1 MRISTS
7 QFFESTSATY
17 QNNFSSVIK
26 TQSQIDSGVRI
37 QTAADDPVGAA
48 RLLQLQQQK
57 DMLAQYS
64 TNMNS
69 IKSSLGAQEAVLDS
83 INNSLQKA
91 SELALQAGG
100 GGVSDADRA
109 TIANELGSIED
120 QVFSLLNSKDAS
132 GNYMFS
138 GSKSDTPP
146 YARNND
152 GTYSYQGDDTQLNL
166 KVSDT
171 LSLASSDTAKSFM
184 EGAINTGRTQTVF
197 TPVTAADG
205 TVSSNG
211 GKVSVSA
218 GLITSSPQFNK
229 SFAEGQPYTLT
240 FISRT
245 QFKLT
250 SSPDGADITSQV
262 SGNGAFDPTKEGGQ
276 SISLHGVSF
285 DLSMNLKDIPA
296 ADQDTEAAKYAFT
309 LEAKP
314 DSFNVSRT
322 PSNPSTALIT
332 DSTVDDTKA
341 YSDSFPSNGAVIKF
355 TSDSEYEIYAQPI
368 TASSK
373 LIASG
378 TMAGDSIKALGV
390 RFDFSG
396 ARAAGDQFVV
406 SGNNHQSQSA
416 LDTISQLRK
425 ALVIPTDKDPDAQKT
440 QRDVINSAIGNLKNA
455 SAGVDSARGS
465 IGARLKAVDI
475 QADENI
481 SLGLANDSTT
491 AAIGNTDMA
500 GASIELAFQK
510 AMLEASQLAFVKI
523 SQLSLFN
530 QL

>member
-26 TQSQIDSGVRI
+26 TQGQIDSGVRI

-57 DMLAQYS
+57 DMLAQYN

-91 SELALQAGG
+91 SELALGAGSG
-100 GGVSDADRA
+100 KSDADRLA
-109 TIANELGSIED
+109 IANELGSIEE
-120 QVFSLLNSKDAS
+120 QVFSLLNSKDAA

-138 GSKSDTPP
+138 GSKTDTPP
-146 YARNND
+146 YTRNND

-171 LSLASSDTAKSFM
+171 LTLASSDTARSIM
-184 EGAINTGRTQTVF
+184 EGATNTGRTQATFVPGVDANGEPTVN
-197 TPVTAADG
+197 DG
-205 TVSSNG
+205 
-211 GKVSVSA
+211 KLSVSA
-218 GLITSSPQFNK
+218 GLVTSSAVFNK
-229 SFAEGQPYTLT
+229 SFAEGQPYTLK
-240 FISRT
+240 FSSST
-245 QFKLT
+245 QYTLT
-250 SSPDGADITSQV
+250 DRDGNDLTSQV
-262 SGNGAFDPTKEGGQ
+262 AGNGVFDPTKDGSQ
-276 SISLHGVSF
+276 SISLRGVSF
-285 DLSMNLKDIPA
+285 DITPNLKDVPA
-296 ADQDTEAAKYAFT
+296 TERDALVAGRTFT
-309 LEAKP
+309 LEAKA
-314 DSFNVSRT
+314 DTINASRT
-322 PSNPSTALIT
+322 PSNTSTAQLT
-332 DSTVDDTKA
+332 ESTVTDTKV
-341 YSDSFPSNGAVIKF
+341 YGDSFPSNGAVIKF
-355 TSDSEYEIYAQPI
+355 TSATEYEVYAQPL
-368 TASSK
+368 TADSK
-373 LIASG
+373 SIAKGDVASG
-378 TMAGDSIKALGV
+378 ALGV
-390 RFDFSG
+390 DFKFSG
-396 ARAAGDQFVV
+396 TPEAGDQFVV
-406 SGNNHQSQSA
+406 NRNNHQSQNA

-425 ALVIPTDKDPDAQKT
+425 ALEIPSDKDPLVQQTQKDA
-440 QRDVINSAIGNLKNA
+440 INAAIGNLKNS

>member
-26 TQSQIDSGVRI
+26 TQGQIDSGVRI

-91 SELALQAGG
+91 SELALGAGSG
-100 GGVSDADRA
+100 KSDADRLA
-109 TIANELGSIED
+109 IANELGSIEE

-138 GSKSDTPP
+138 GSKTDTPP
-146 YARNND
+146 YTRNND

-171 LSLASSDTAKSFM
+171 LTLASSDTARSIM
-184 EGAINTGRTQTVF
+184 EGATNTGRTQATFV
-197 TPVTAADG
+197 PGVDADG
-205 TVSSNG
+205 KPTVND
-211 GKVSVSA
+211 GKLSVSA
-218 GLITSSPQFNK
+218 GLVTSSAVFNK
-229 SFAEGQPYTLT
+229 SFAEGQPYTLKFSSST
-240 FISRT
+240 EYT
-245 QFKLT
+245 LT
-250 SSPDGADITSQV
+250 DRDGNDLTSQV
-262 SGNGAFDPTKEGGQ
+262 AGNGVFDPTKDGSQ
-276 SISLHGVSF
+276 SISLRGVSF
-285 DLSMNLKDIPA
+285 DITPNLKDVPA
-296 ADQDTEAAKYAFT
+296 AERDALVAGRSFT
-309 LEAKP
+309 LEAKA
-314 DSFNVSRT
+314 DTINASRT
-322 PSNPSTALIT
+322 PGNSSTAQLT
-332 DSTVDDTKA
+332 ESTVTDA
-341 YSDSFPSNGAVIKF
+341 GVYGDSFPSNGAVIKF
-355 TSDSEYEIYAQPI
+355 TSATEYEVYAQPL
-368 TASSK
+368 TADSK
-373 LIASG
+373 SIAKGDVASG
-378 TMAGDSIKALGV
+378 ALGV
-390 RFDFSG
+390 DFKFSG
-396 ARAAGDQFVV
+396 TPEAGDQFVV
-406 SGNNHQSQSA
+406 NRNNHQSQNA

-425 ALVIPTDKDPDAQKT
+425 ALEIPSDKDPLAQQTQKDA
-440 QRDVINSAIGNLKNA
+440 INSAIGNLKNA

>member
-91 SELALQAGG
+91 SELALRAGG
-100 GGVSDADRA
+100 GISDADRGA
-109 TIANELGSIED
+109 IANELGSIEE

-138 GSKSDTPP
+138 GSKTDTPP
-146 YARNND
+146 YTRNND

-171 LSLASSDTAKSFM
+171 LTLASSDTARSIM
-184 EGAINTGRTQTVF
+184 EGATNTGRTQATFVPGVDANGEPTVN
-197 TPVTAADG
+197 DG
-205 TVSSNG
+205 
-211 GKVSVSA
+211 KLSVSA
-218 GLITSSPQFNK
+218 GLVTSSAVFNK
-229 SFAEGQPYTLT
+229 SFAEGQPYTLKFSSST
-240 FISRT
+240 EYT
-245 QFKLT
+245 LT
-250 SSPDGADITSQV
+250 DRDGNDLTSQV
-262 SGNGAFDPTKEGGQ
+262 AGNGVFDPTKDGSQ
-276 SISLHGVSF
+276 SISLRGVSF
-285 DLSMNLKDIPA
+285 DITPNLKDVPA
-296 ADQDTEAAKYAFT
+296 AERDALVAGRSFT
-309 LEAKP
+309 LEAKA
-314 DSFNVSRT
+314 DTINTSRT
-322 PSNPSTALIT
+322 PGNGSTAQIT
-332 DSTVDDTKA
+332 NSTVTDAQA
-341 YSDSFPSNGAVIKF
+341 YGDSFPSNGAVIKF
-355 TSDSEYEIYAQPI
+355 TSATEYEVYAQPLS
-368 TASSK
+368 ADSK
-373 LIASG
+373 SIAQG
-378 TMAGDSIKALGV
+378 TVDGGALGIK
-390 RFDFSG
+390 FDFAG
-396 ARAAGDQFVV
+396 APQAGDQFVV
-406 SGNNHQSQSA
+406 NRNNHQSQNA

-425 ALVIPTDKDPDAQKT
+425 ALEIPSDKDPLAQQTQKDA
-440 QRDVINSAIGNLKNA
+440 INSAIGNLKNA

>member
-26 TQSQIDSGVRI
+26 TQGQIDSGVRI

-57 DMLAQYS
+57 DMLGQYS

-91 SELALQAGG
+91 SELALGAGSG
-100 GGVSDADRA
+100 KSDADRLA
-109 TIANELGSIED
+109 IANELGSIEE
-120 QVFSLLNSKDAS
+120 QVFSLLNSKDAA

-138 GSKSDTPP
+138 GSKTDTPP
-146 YARNND
+146 YTRNND

-171 LSLASSDTAKSFM
+171 LTLASSDTARSIM
-184 EGAINTGRTQTVF
+184 EGATNTGRTQATFVPGVDANGEPTVN
-197 TPVTAADG
+197 DG
-205 TVSSNG
+205 
-211 GKVSVSA
+211 KLSVSA
-218 GLITSSPQFNK
+218 GLVTSSAVFNK
-229 SFAEGQPYTLT
+229 SFAEGQPYTLK
-240 FISRT
+240 FSSST
-245 QFKLT
+245 QYTLT
-250 SSPDGADITSQV
+250 DRDGNDLTSQV
-262 SGNGAFDPTKEGGQ
+262 AGNGVFDPAKDGSQ
-276 SISLHGVSF
+276 SISLRGVSF
-285 DLSMNLKDIPA
+285 DITPNLKDIPA
-296 ADQDTEAAKYAFT
+296 ADRDAAVAGRTFT
-309 LEAKP
+309 LEAKA
-314 DSFNVSRT
+314 DTINTSRT
-322 PSNPSTALIT
+322 PSNGSTAQIT
-332 DSTVDDTKA
+332 NSTVTDAQT
-341 YSDSFPSNGAVIKF
+341 YGDSFPSNGAVIKF
-355 TSDSEYEIYAQPI
+355 TSATEYEVYAQPLS
-368 TASSK
+368 ADSK
-373 LIASG
+373 SIAQG
-378 TMAGDSIKALGV
+378 TVDGGALGIK
-390 RFDFSG
+390 FDFAG
-396 ARAAGDQFVV
+396 APQAGDQFVV
-406 SGNNHQSQSA
+406 NRNNHQSQNA

-425 ALVIPTDKDPDAQKT
+425 ALEIPSDKDPLAQQTQKDA
-440 QRDVINSAIGNLKNA
+440 INAAIGNLKNA

>member
-91 SELALQAGG
+91 SELALRAGG
-100 GGVSDADRA
+100 GISDADRGA
-109 TIANELGSIED
+109 IANELGSIEE

-132 GNYMFS
+132 GSYMFS
-138 GSKSDTPP
+138 GSKTDTPP
-146 YARNND
+146 YTRNND

-171 LSLASSDTAKSFM
+171 LALASSDTARSIM
-184 EGAINTGRTQTVF
+184 EGATNTGRTQATFVPGVDANGEPTVN
-197 TPVTAADG
+197 DG
-205 TVSSNG
+205 
-211 GKVSVSA
+211 KLSVSA
-218 GLITSSPQFNK
+218 GLVTSSAVFNK
-229 SFAEGQPYTLT
+229 SFAEGQPYTLKFSSST
-240 FISRT
+240 EYT
-245 QFKLT
+245 LT
-250 SSPDGADITSQV
+250 DRDGNDLTSQV
-262 SGNGAFDPTKEGGQ
+262 AGNGVFDPTKDGSQ
-276 SISLHGVSF
+276 SISLRGVSF
-285 DLSMNLKDIPA
+285 DITPNLKDVPA
-296 ADQDTEAAKYAFT
+296 AERDALVAGRSFT
-309 LEAKP
+309 LEAKA
-314 DSFNVSRT
+314 DTINASRT
-322 PSNPSTALIT
+322 PGNSSTAQLT
-332 DSTVDDTKA
+332 ESTVTDA
-341 YSDSFPSNGAVIKF
+341 GVYGDSFPSNGAVIKF
-355 TSDSEYEIYAQPI
+355 TSATEYEVYAQPLS
-368 TASSK
+368 ADSK
-373 LIASG
+373 SIAQG
-378 TMAGDSIKALGV
+378 TVDGGALGIK
-390 RFDFSG
+390 FDFAG
-396 ARAAGDQFVV
+396 APQAGDQFVV
-406 SGNNHQSQSA
+406 NRNNHQSQNA

-425 ALVIPTDKDPDAQKT
+425 ALEIPSDKDPLAQQTQKDA
-440 QRDVINSAIGNLKNA
+440 INSAIGNLKNA

>member
-91 SELALQAGG
+91 SELALGAGSG
-100 GGVSDADRA
+100 KSDADRLA
-109 TIANELGSIED
+109 IANELGSIEE

-138 GSKSDTPP
+138 GSKTDTPP
-146 YARNND
+146 YTRNND

-171 LSLASSDTAKSFM
+171 LTLASSDTARSIM
-184 EGAINTGRTQTVF
+184 EGATNTGRTQATFVPGVDANGEPTVN
-197 TPVTAADG
+197 DG
-205 TVSSNG
+205 
-211 GKVSVSA
+211 KLSVSA
-218 GLITSSPQFNK
+218 GLVTSSAVFNK
-229 SFAEGQPYTLT
+229 SFAEGQPYTLKFSSST
-240 FISRT
+240 EYT
-245 QFKLT
+245 LT
-250 SSPDGADITSQV
+250 DRDGNDLTSQV
-262 SGNGAFDPTKEGGQ
+262 AGNGVFDPTKDGSQ
-276 SISLHGVSF
+276 SISLRGVSF
-285 DLSMNLKDIPA
+285 DITPNLKDVPA
-296 ADQDTEAAKYAFT
+296 AERDALVAGRSFT
-309 LEAKP
+309 LEAKA
-314 DSFNVSRT
+314 DTINTSRT
-322 PSNPSTALIT
+322 PGNGSTAQIT
-332 DSTVDDTKA
+332 NSTVTDAQA
-341 YSDSFPSNGAVIKF
+341 YGDSFPSNGAVIKF
-355 TSDSEYEIYAQPI
+355 TSATEYEVYAQPL
-368 TASSK
+368 SVDSK
-373 LIASG
+373 SIAQG
-378 TMAGDSIKALGV
+378 TVDGGALGIK
-390 RFDFSG
+390 FDFAG
-396 ARAAGDQFVV
+396 APQAGDQFVV
-406 SGNNHQSQSA
+406 NRNNHQSQNA

-425 ALVIPTDKDPDAQKT
+425 ALEIPSDKDPLAQQTQKDA
-440 QRDVINSAIGNLKNA
+440 INSAIGNLKNA

>member
-26 TQSQIDSGVRI
+26 TQGQIDSGVRI

-91 SELALQAGG
+91 SELALGAGSG
-100 GGVSDADRA
+100 KSDADRLA
-109 TIANELGSIED
+109 IANELGSIEE

-138 GSKSDTPP
+138 GSKTDTPP
-146 YARNND
+146 YTRNND

-171 LSLASSDTAKSFM
+171 LTLASSDTARSIM
-184 EGAINTGRTQTVF
+184 EGATNTGRTQATFVPGVDANGEPTVN
-197 TPVTAADG
+197 DG
-205 TVSSNG
+205 
-211 GKVSVSA
+211 KLSVSA
-218 GLITSSPQFNK
+218 GLVTSSAVFNK
-229 SFAEGQPYTLT
+229 SFAEGQPYTLKFSSST
-240 FISRT
+240 EYT
-245 QFKLT
+245 LT
-250 SSPDGADITSQV
+250 DRDGNDLTSQV
-262 SGNGAFDPTKEGGQ
+262 AGNGVFDPTKDGSQ
-276 SISLHGVSF
+276 SISLRGVSF
-285 DLSMNLKDIPA
+285 DITPNLKDVPA
-296 ADQDTEAAKYAFT
+296 AERDALVAGRSFT
-309 LEAKP
+309 LEAKA
-314 DSFNVSRT
+314 DTINTSRT
-322 PSNPSTALIT
+322 PGNGSTAQIT
-332 DSTVDDTKA
+332 NSTVTDAQA
-341 YSDSFPSNGAVIKF
+341 YGDSFPSNGAVIKF
-355 TSDSEYEIYAQPI
+355 TSATEYEVYAQPLS
-368 TASSK
+368 ADSK
-373 LIASG
+373 SIAQG
-378 TMAGDSIKALGV
+378 TVDGGALGIK
-390 RFDFSG
+390 FDFAG
-396 ARAAGDQFVV
+396 APQAGDQFVV
-406 SGNNHQSQSA
+406 NRNNHQSQNA

-425 ALVIPTDKDPDAQKT
+425 ALEIPSDKDPLAQQTQKDA
-440 QRDVINSAIGNLKNA
+440 INSAIGNLKNA

>member
-91 SELALQAGG
+91 SELALRAGG
-100 GGVSDADRA
+100 GISDADRGA
-109 TIANELGSIED
+109 IANELGSIEE

-138 GSKSDTPP
+138 GSKTDTPP
-146 YARNND
+146 YTRNND

-171 LSLASSDTAKSFM
+171 LTLASSDTARSIM
-184 EGAINTGRTQTVF
+184 EGATNTGRTQATFVPGVDANGEPTVN
-197 TPVTAADG
+197 DG
-205 TVSSNG
+205 
-211 GKVSVSA
+211 KLSVSA
-218 GLITSSPQFNK
+218 GLVTSSAVFNK
-229 SFAEGQPYTLT
+229 SFAEGQPYTLKFSSST
-240 FISRT
+240 EYT
-245 QFKLT
+245 LT
-250 SSPDGADITSQV
+250 DRDGNDLTSQV
-262 SGNGAFDPTKEGGQ
+262 AGNGVFDPTKDGSQ
-276 SISLHGVSF
+276 SISLRGVSF
-285 DLSMNLKDIPA
+285 DITPNLKDVPA
-296 ADQDTEAAKYAFT
+296 AERDALVAGRSFT
-309 LEAKP
+309 LEAKA
-314 DSFNVSRT
+314 DTINTSRT
-322 PSNPSTALIT
+322 PGNGSTAQIT
-332 DSTVDDTKA
+332 NSTVTDAQA
-341 YSDSFPSNGAVIKF
+341 YGDSFPSNGAVIKF
-355 TSDSEYEIYAQPI
+355 TSATEYEVYAQPLS
-368 TASSK
+368 ADSK
-373 LIASG
+373 SIAQG
-378 TMAGDSIKALGV
+378 TVDGGALGIK
-390 RFDFSG
+390 FDFAG
-396 ARAAGDQFVV
+396 APQAGDQFVV
-406 SGNNHQSQSA
+406 NRNNHQSQNA

-425 ALVIPTDKDPDAQKT
+425 ALEIPSDKDPLAQQTQKDA
-440 QRDVINSAIGNLKNA
+440 INSAIGNLKNA

-465 IGARLKAVDI
+465 IGARLKAVDV

-491 AAIGNTDMA
+491 AAIGNTDTA
-500 GASIELAFQK
+500 GAAIQLAFQK

>member
-26 TQSQIDSGVRI
+26 TQGQIDSGVRI

-57 DMLAQYS
+57 DMLGQYS

-69 IKSSLGAQEAVLDS
+69 IKSSLGAQESVLDS
-83 INNSLQKA
+83 INTALQSA
-91 SELALQAGG
+91 SELALGAGSG
-100 GGVSDADRA
+100 KSDADRA
-109 TIANELGSIED
+109 TIANELKNIED
-120 QVFSLLNSKDAS
+120 QVFSLLNSRDAS

-138 GSKSDTPP
+138 GSKADTPP
-146 YARNND
+146 YTRNND

-171 LSLASSDTAKSFM
+171 LNLASSDTAKSFM
-184 EGAINTGRTQTVF
+184 ENAVNTGRTQTTYVP
-197 TPVTAADG
+197 TLDANGVP
-205 TVSSNG
+205 TVNDA
-211 GKVSVSA
+211 KVSVSA
-218 GLITSSPQFNK
+218 GLITSSSVFNK
-229 SFAEGQPYTLT
+229 SFADGQPYSLEFT
-240 FISRT
+240 SST
-245 QFKLT
+245 QYKLT
-250 SSPDGADITSQV
+250 DTNGKDVTSEV
-262 SGNGAFDPTKEGGQ
+262 PGNGTFDSTKEGAH
-276 SISLHGVSF
+276 SISLRGVSF
-285 DLSMNLKDIPA
+285 DIDVNLKDISA
-296 ADQDTEAAKYAFT
+296 ADQDAFVAGRT
-309 LEAKP
+309 FNLEAKP
-314 DSFNVSRT
+314 DTFHASRT
-322 PSNPSTALIT
+322 PSNASTAQIT
-332 DSTVDDTKA
+332 GSTVDDAKA

-355 TSDSEYEIYAQPI
+355 TSDIEYEIYAQPI

-373 LIASG
+373 SIANGSM
-378 TMAGDSIKALGV
+378 TGDAITVMGV
-390 RFDFSG
+390 KFDFTG

-406 SGNNHQSQSA
+406 KGNNHQSQSA
-416 LDTISQLRK
+416 LDTISQLRS
-425 ALVIPTDKDPDAQKT
+425 ALMVPTDKFPAAQQTQNDA
-440 QRDVINSAIGNLKNA
+440 INSAIGNLQNA
-455 SAGVDSARGS
+455 SAGVDTARGS
-465 IGARLKAVDI
+465 IGARLKAVDV
-475 QADENI
+475 QADANI

>member
-26 TQSQIDSGVRI
+26 TQGQIDSGVRI

-57 DMLAQYS
+57 DMLGQYS

-91 SELALQAGG
+91 SELALGAGSG
-100 GGVSDADRA
+100 KSDADRLA
-109 TIANELGSIED
+109 IANELGSIEE
-120 QVFSLLNSKDAS
+120 QVFSLLNSKDAA

-138 GSKSDTPP
+138 GSKTDTPP
-146 YARNND
+146 YTRNND

-171 LSLASSDTAKSFM
+171 LTLASSDTARSIM
-184 EGAINTGRTQTVF
+184 EGATNTGRTQATFVPGVDANGEPTVN
-197 TPVTAADG
+197 DG
-205 TVSSNG
+205 
-211 GKVSVSA
+211 KLSVSA
-218 GLITSSPQFNK
+218 GLVTSSAVFNK
-229 SFAEGQPYTLT
+229 SFAEGQPYTLK
-240 FISRT
+240 FSSST
-245 QFKLT
+245 QYTLT
-250 SSPDGADITSQV
+250 DRDGNDLTSQV
-262 SGNGAFDPTKEGGQ
+262 AGNGVFDPTKDGSQ
-276 SISLHGVSF
+276 SISLRGVSF
-285 DLSMNLKDIPA
+285 DITPNLKDVPA
-296 ADQDTEAAKYAFT
+296 AERDALVAGRSFT
-309 LEAKP
+309 LEAKA
-314 DSFNVSRT
+314 DTINTSRT
-322 PSNPSTALIT
+322 PGNGSTAQIT
-332 DSTVDDTKA
+332 NSTVTDAQA
-341 YSDSFPSNGAVIKF
+341 YGDSFPSNGAVIKF
-355 TSDSEYEIYAQPI
+355 TSATEYEVYAQPLS
-368 TASSK
+368 ADSK
-373 LIASG
+373 SIAQG
-378 TMAGDSIKALGV
+378 TVDGGALGIK
-390 RFDFSG
+390 FDFAG
-396 ARAAGDQFVV
+396 APQAGDQFVV
-406 SGNNHQSQSA
+406 NRNNHQSQNA

-425 ALVIPTDKDPDAQKT
+425 ALEIPSDKDPLAQQTQKDA
-440 QRDVINSAIGNLKNA
+440 INSAIGNLKNA

>member
-91 SELALQAGG
+91 SELALGAGSG
-100 GGVSDADRA
+100 KSDADRLA
-109 TIANELGSIED
+109 IANELGSIEE

-138 GSKSDTPP
+138 GSKTDTPP
-146 YARNND
+146 YTRNND

-171 LSLASSDTAKSFM
+171 LTLASSDTARSIM
-184 EGAINTGRTQTVF
+184 EGATNTGRTQATFVPGVDANGEPTVN
-197 TPVTAADG
+197 DG
-205 TVSSNG
+205 
-211 GKVSVSA
+211 KLSVSA
-218 GLITSSPQFNK
+218 GLVTSSAVFNK
-229 SFAEGQPYTLT
+229 SFAEGQPYTLKFSSST
-240 FISRT
+240 EYT
-245 QFKLT
+245 LT
-250 SSPDGADITSQV
+250 DRDGNDLTSQV
-262 SGNGAFDPTKEGGQ
+262 AGNGVFDPTKDGSQ
-276 SISLHGVSF
+276 SISLRGVSF
-285 DLSMNLKDIPA
+285 DITPNLKDVPA
-296 ADQDTEAAKYAFT
+296 AERDALVAGRSFT
-309 LEAKP
+309 LEAKA
-314 DSFNVSRT
+314 DTINTSRT
-322 PSNPSTALIT
+322 PGNGSTAQIT
-332 DSTVDDTKA
+332 NSTVTDAQA
-341 YSDSFPSNGAVIKF
+341 YGDSFPSNGAVIKF
-355 TSDSEYEIYAQPI
+355 TSATEYEVYAQPLS
-368 TASSK
+368 ADSK
-373 LIASG
+373 SIAQG
-378 TMAGDSIKALGV
+378 TVDGGALGIK
-390 RFDFSG
+390 FDFAG
-396 ARAAGDQFVV
+396 APQAGDQFVV
-406 SGNNHQSQSA
+406 NRNNHQSQNA

-425 ALVIPTDKDPDAQKT
+425 ALEIPSDKDPLAQQTQKDA
-440 QRDVINSAIGNLKNA
+440 INSAIGNLKNA

>member
-91 SELALQAGG
+91 SELALGAGSG
-100 GGVSDADRA
+100 KSDADRLA
-109 TIANELGSIED
+109 IANELGSIEE

-138 GSKSDTPP
+138 GSKTDTPP
-146 YARNND
+146 YTRNND

-171 LSLASSDTAKSFM
+171 LALASSDTARSIM
-184 EGAINTGRTQTVF
+184 EGATNTGRTQATFVPGVDANGEPTVN
-197 TPVTAADG
+197 DG
-205 TVSSNG
+205 
-211 GKVSVSA
+211 KLSVSA
-218 GLITSSPQFNK
+218 GLVTSSAVFNK
-229 SFAEGQPYTLT
+229 SFAEGQPYTLKFSSST
-240 FISRT
+240 EYT
-245 QFKLT
+245 LT
-250 SSPDGADITSQV
+250 DRDGNDLTSQV
-262 SGNGAFDPTKEGGQ
+262 AGNGVFDPTKDGSQ
-276 SISLHGVSF
+276 SISLRGVSF
-285 DLSMNLKDIPA
+285 DITPNLKDVPA
-296 ADQDTEAAKYAFT
+296 AERDALVAGRSFT
-309 LEAKP
+309 LEAKA
-314 DSFNVSRT
+314 DTINTSRT
-322 PSNPSTALIT
+322 PGNGSTAQIT
-332 DSTVDDTKA
+332 NSTVTDAQA
-341 YSDSFPSNGAVIKF
+341 YGDSFPSNGAVIKF
-355 TSDSEYEIYAQPI
+355 TSATEYEVYAQPLS
-368 TASSK
+368 ADSK
-373 LIASG
+373 SIAQG
-378 TMAGDSIKALGV
+378 TVDGGALGIK
-390 RFDFSG
+390 FDFAG
-396 ARAAGDQFVV
+396 APQAGDQFVV
-406 SGNNHQSQSA
+406 NRNNHQSQNA

-425 ALVIPTDKDPDAQKT
+425 ALEIPSDKDPLAQQTQKDA
-440 QRDVINSAIGNLKNA
+440 INSAIGNLKNA

>member
-26 TQSQIDSGVRI
+26 TQGQIDSGVRI

-91 SELALQAGG
+91 SELALGAGSG
-100 GGVSDADRA
+100 KSDADRLA
-109 TIANELGSIED
+109 IANELGSIEE

-138 GSKSDTPP
+138 GSKTDTPP
-146 YARNND
+146 YTRNND

-171 LSLASSDTAKSFM
+171 LTLASSDTARSIM
-184 EGAINTGRTQTVF
+184 EGATNTGRTQATFVPGVDANGEPTVN
-197 TPVTAADG
+197 DG
-205 TVSSNG
+205 
-211 GKVSVSA
+211 KLSVSA
-218 GLITSSPQFNK
+218 GLVTSSAVFNK
-229 SFAEGQPYTLT
+229 SFAEGQPYTLKFSSST
-240 FISRT
+240 EYT
-245 QFKLT
+245 LT
-250 SSPDGADITSQV
+250 DRDGNDLTSQV
-262 SGNGAFDPTKEGGQ
+262 AGNGVFDPTKDGSQ
-276 SISLHGVSF
+276 SISLRGVSF
-285 DLSMNLKDIPA
+285 DITPNLKDVPA
-296 ADQDTEAAKYAFT
+296 AERDALVAGRSFT
-309 LEAKP
+309 LEAKA
-314 DSFNVSRT
+314 DTINTSRT
-322 PSNPSTALIT
+322 PGNGSTAQIT
-332 DSTVDDTKA
+332 NSTVTDAQA
-341 YSDSFPSNGAVIKF
+341 YGDSFPSDGAVIKF
-355 TSDSEYEIYAQPI
+355 TSATEYEVYAQPLS
-368 TASSK
+368 ADSK
-373 LIASG
+373 SIAQG
-378 TMAGDSIKALGV
+378 TVDGGALGIK
-390 RFDFSG
+390 FDFAG
-396 ARAAGDQFVV
+396 APQAGDQFVV
-406 SGNNHQSQSA
+406 NRNNHQSQNA

-425 ALVIPTDKDPDAQKT
+425 ALEIPSDKDPLAQQTQKDA
-440 QRDVINSAIGNLKNA
+440 INSAIGNLKNA

>member
-91 SELALQAGG
+91 SELALRAGG
-100 GGVSDADRA
+100 GISDADRGA
-109 TIANELGSIED
+109 IANELGSIEE

-138 GSKSDTPP
+138 GSKTDTPP
-146 YARNND
+146 YTRNND

-171 LSLASSDTAKSFM
+171 LALASSDTARSII
-184 EGAINTGRTQTVF
+184 EGATNTGRTQATFVPGVDANGEPTVN
-197 TPVTAADG
+197 DG
-205 TVSSNG
+205 
-211 GKVSVSA
+211 KLSVSA
-218 GLITSSPQFNK
+218 GLVTSSAVFNK
-229 SFAEGQPYTLT
+229 SFAEGQPYTLKFSSST
-240 FISRT
+240 EYT
-245 QFKLT
+245 LT
-250 SSPDGADITSQV
+250 DRDGNDLTSQV
-262 SGNGAFDPTKEGGQ
+262 AGNGVFDPTKDGSQ
-276 SISLHGVSF
+276 SISLRGVSF
-285 DLSMNLKDIPA
+285 DITPNLKDVPA
-296 ADQDTEAAKYAFT
+296 AERDALVAGRSFT
-309 LEAKP
+309 LEAKA
-314 DSFNVSRT
+314 DTINTSRT
-322 PSNPSTALIT
+322 PGNGSTAQIT
-332 DSTVDDTKA
+332 NSTVTDAQA
-341 YSDSFPSNGAVIKF
+341 YGDSFPSNGAVIKF
-355 TSDSEYEIYAQPI
+355 TSATEYEVYAQPLS
-368 TASSK
+368 ADSK
-373 LIASG
+373 SIAQG
-378 TMAGDSIKALGV
+378 TVDGGALGIK
-390 RFDFSG
+390 FDFAG
-396 ARAAGDQFVV
+396 APQAGDQFVV
-406 SGNNHQSQSA
+406 NRNNHQSQNA

-425 ALVIPTDKDPDAQKT
+425 ALEIPSDKDPLAQQTQKDA
-440 QRDVINSAIGNLKNA
+440 INSAIGNLKNA

>member
-91 SELALQAGG
+91 SELALRAGG
-100 GGVSDADRA
+100 GISDADRGA
-109 TIANELGSIED
+109 IANELGSIEE

-132 GNYMFS
+132 GSYMFS
-138 GSKSDTPP
+138 GSKTDTPP
-146 YARNND
+146 YTRNND

-171 LSLASSDTAKSFM
+171 LALASSDTARSIM
-184 EGAINTGRTQTVF
+184 EGATNTGRTQATFVPGVDANGEPTVN
-197 TPVTAADG
+197 DG
-205 TVSSNG
+205 
-211 GKVSVSA
+211 KLSVSA
-218 GLITSSPQFNK
+218 GLVTSSAVFNK
-229 SFAEGQPYTLT
+229 SFAEGQPYTLKFSSST
-240 FISRT
+240 EYT
-245 QFKLT
+245 LT
-250 SSPDGADITSQV
+250 DRDGNDLTSQV
-262 SGNGAFDPTKEGGQ
+262 AGNGVFDPTKDGSQ
-276 SISLHGVSF
+276 SISLRGVSF
-285 DLSMNLKDIPA
+285 DITPNLKDVPA
-296 ADQDTEAAKYAFT
+296 AERDAFVAGRSFT
-309 LEAKP
+309 LEAKA
-314 DSFNVSRT
+314 DTINASRT
-322 PSNPSTALIT
+322 PGNSSTAQLT
-332 DSTVDDTKA
+332 ESTVTDA
-341 YSDSFPSNGAVIKF
+341 GVYGDSFPSNGAVIKF
-355 TSDSEYEIYAQPI
+355 TSATEYEVYAQPLS
-368 TASSK
+368 ADSK
-373 LIASG
+373 SIAQG
-378 TMAGDSIKALGV
+378 TVDGGALGIK
-390 RFDFSG
+390 FDFAG
-396 ARAAGDQFVV
+396 APQAGDQFVV
-406 SGNNHQSQSA
+406 NRNNHQSQNA

-425 ALVIPTDKDPDAQKT
+425 ALEIPSDKDPLAQQTQKDA
-440 QRDVINSAIGNLKNA
+440 INSAIGNLKNA

>member
-26 TQSQIDSGVRI
+26 TQGQIDSGVRI

-57 DMLAQYS
+57 DMLAQYN

-91 SELALQAGG
+91 SELALGAGSG
-100 GGVSDADRA
+100 KSDADRLA
-109 TIANELGSIED
+109 IANELGSIEE
-120 QVFSLLNSKDAS
+120 QVFSLLNSKDAA

-138 GSKSDTPP
+138 GSKTDTPP
-146 YARNND
+146 YTRNND

-171 LSLASSDTAKSFM
+171 LTLASSDTARSIM
-184 EGAINTGRTQTVF
+184 EGATNTGRTQATFVSSMG
-197 TPVTAADG
+197 ADG
-205 TVSSNG
+205 KPTVND
-211 GKVSVSA
+211 GKLSVSA
-218 GLITSSPQFNK
+218 GLVTSSAVFNK
-229 SFAEGQPYTLT
+229 SFAEGQPYTLK
-240 FISRT
+240 FSSST
-245 QFKLT
+245 QYTLT
-250 SSPDGADITSQV
+250 DRDGNDLTSQV
-262 SGNGAFDPTKEGGQ
+262 AGNGVFDPTRDGSQ
-276 SISLHGVSF
+276 NISLRGVSF
-285 DLSMNLKDIPA
+285 DITPNLKDVPA
-296 ADQDTEAAKYAFT
+296 AERDALVAERTFT
-309 LEAKP
+309 LEAKA
-314 DSFNVSRT
+314 DTINASRT
-322 PSNPSTALIT
+322 PSNTSTAQLT
-332 DSTVDDTKA
+332 ESTVTDA
-341 YSDSFPSNGAVIKF
+341 GVYADSFPSNGAVIKF
-355 TSDSEYEIYAQPI
+355 TSATEYEVYAQPL
-368 TASSK
+368 TADSK
-373 LIASG
+373 SIAKGDVASG
-378 TMAGDSIKALGV
+378 ALGV
-390 RFDFSG
+390 DFTFSG
-396 ARAAGDQFVV
+396 TPEAGDQFVV
-406 SGNNHQSQSA
+406 NRNNHQSQNA

-425 ALVIPTDKDPDAQKT
+425 ALEIPSDKDPLAQQTQKDA
-440 QRDVINSAIGNLKNA
+440 INSAIGNLKNA

>member
-26 TQSQIDSGVRI
+26 TQGQIDSGVRI

-57 DMLAQYS
+57 DMLAQYN

-91 SELALQAGG
+91 SELALGAGSG
-100 GGVSDADRA
+100 KSDADRLA
-109 TIANELGSIED
+109 IANELGSIEE
-120 QVFSLLNSKDAS
+120 QVFSLLNSKDAA

-138 GSKSDTPP
+138 GSKIDTPP
-146 YARNND
+146 YTRNND

-171 LSLASSDTAKSFM
+171 LTLASSDTARSIM
-184 EGAINTGRTQTVF
+184 EGATNTGRTQATFVSSMG
-197 TPVTAADG
+197 ADG
-205 TVSSNG
+205 KPTVND
-211 GKVSVSA
+211 GKLSVSA
-218 GLITSSPQFNK
+218 GLVTSSAVFNK
-229 SFAEGQPYTLT
+229 SFAEGQPYTLK
-240 FISRT
+240 FSSST
-245 QFKLT
+245 QYTLT
-250 SSPDGADITSQV
+250 DRDGNDLTSQV
-262 SGNGAFDPTKEGGQ
+262 AGNGVFDPTRDGSQ
-276 SISLHGVSF
+276 NISLRGVSF
-285 DLSMNLKDIPA
+285 DITPNLKDVPA
-296 ADQDTEAAKYAFT
+296 AERDALVAERTFT
-309 LEAKP
+309 LEAKA
-314 DSFNVSRT
+314 DTINASRT
-322 PSNPSTALIT
+322 PSNTSTAQLTESKVT
-332 DSTVDDTKA
+332 DAGVYA
-341 YSDSFPSNGAVIKF
+341 DSFPSNGAVIKF
-355 TSDSEYEIYAQPI
+355 TSATAYEVYAQPL
-368 TASSK
+368 TADSK
-373 LIASG
+373 SIAKGDVASG
-378 TMAGDSIKALGV
+378 ALGV
-390 RFDFSG
+390 NFTFSG
-396 ARAAGDQFVV
+396 TPEAGDQFVV
-406 SGNNHQSQSA
+406 NRNNHQSQNA

-425 ALVIPTDKDPDAQKT
+425 ALEIPSDKDPLAQQTQKDA
-440 QRDVINSAIGNLKNA
+440 INSAIGNLKNA

>member
-26 TQSQIDSGVRI
+26 TQGQIDSGVRI

-57 DMLAQYS
+57 DMLGQYN

-69 IKSSLGAQEAVLDS
+69 IKASLGSQESVLDS
-83 INNSLQKA
+83 INTALQKA
-91 SELALQAGG
+91 SELTLGAGSG
-100 GGVSDADRA
+100 KSDADRLA
-109 TIANELGSIED
+109 IANELGSIED

-138 GSKSDTPP
+138 GSRTDTPP
-146 YARNND
+146 YTRNND

-171 LSLASSDTAKSFM
+171 LTLASSDTAKSFM
-184 EGAINTGRTQTVF
+184 ENSVNTGRTQATFV
-197 TPVTAADG
+197 PELDANGVPSVNDG
-205 TVSSNG
+205 
-211 GKVSVSA
+211 KLSVSA
-218 GLITSSPQFNK
+218 GLVTSSPVFNK
-229 SFAEGQPYTLT
+229 SFAEGQPYTLK
-240 FISRT
+240 FSSST
-245 QFKLT
+245 QYT
-250 SSPDGADITSQV
+250 VTDRDGNNLTSQV
-262 SGNGAFDPTKEGGQ
+262 AGNGVFDPTKDGSQ
-276 SISLHGVSF
+276 SISLYGVSF
-285 DLSMNLKDIPA
+285 DITPNLKDIPA
-296 ADQDTEAAKYAFT
+296 ADLDAAVAGRTFT
-309 LEAKP
+309 LEARA
-314 DSFNVSRT
+314 DTFNASRT
-322 PSNPSTALIT
+322 PGNSSTAQLT
-332 DSTVDDTKA
+332 DSKVTDPKA
-341 YSDSFPSNGAVIKF
+341 YADSFPSNGAVIKF
-355 TSDSEYEIYAQPI
+355 TSATEYEVYAQPL
-368 TASSK
+368 TADSK
-373 LIASG
+373 SIAQGNVAGGALGIDFKFSG
-378 TMAGDSIKALGV
+378 TPD
-390 RFDFSG
+390 
-396 ARAAGDQFVV
+396 AGDQFVV
-406 SGNNHQSQSA
+406 NSNNHQSQNA

-425 ALVIPTDKDPDAQKT
+425 ALVLPSDKDPLAQQTQKDA
-440 QRDVINSAIGNLKNA
+440 INAAIGNLKNA
-455 SAGVDSARGS
+455 SAGVDGARGS

>member
-26 TQSQIDSGVRI
+26 TQGQIDSGVRI

-57 DMLAQYS
+57 DMLAQYN

-91 SELALQAGG
+91 SELALGAGSG
-100 GGVSDADRA
+100 KSDADRLA
-109 TIANELGSIED
+109 IANELGSIEE
-120 QVFSLLNSKDAS
+120 QVFSLLNSKDAA

-138 GSKSDTPP
+138 GSKTDTPP
-146 YARNND
+146 YTRNND

-171 LSLASSDTAKSFM
+171 LTLASSDTGRSIM
-184 EGAINTGRTQTVF
+184 EGATNTGRTQATFVPGVDANGEPTVN
-197 TPVTAADG
+197 DG
-205 TVSSNG
+205 
-211 GKVSVSA
+211 KLSVSA
-218 GLITSSPQFNK
+218 GLVTSSAVFNK
-229 SFAEGQPYTLT
+229 SFAEGQPYTLK
-240 FISRT
+240 FSSST
-245 QFKLT
+245 QYTLT
-250 SSPDGADITSQV
+250 DRDGNDLTSQV
-262 SGNGAFDPTKEGGQ
+262 AGNGVFDPTKDGSQ
-276 SISLHGVSF
+276 SISLRGVSF
-285 DLSMNLKDIPA
+285 DITPNLKDVPA
-296 ADQDTEAAKYAFT
+296 TERDALVAGRTFT
-309 LEAKP
+309 LEAKA
-314 DSFNVSRT
+314 DTINASRT
-322 PSNPSTALIT
+322 PSNTSTAQLT
-332 DSTVDDTKA
+332 ESTVTDAKA
-341 YSDSFPSNGAVIKF
+341 YGDSFPSNGAVIKF
-355 TSDSEYEIYAQPI
+355 TSATEYEVYAQPL
-368 TASSK
+368 TADSK
-373 LIASG
+373 SIAKGDVASG
-378 TMAGDSIKALGV
+378 ALGV
-390 RFDFSG
+390 DFKFSG
-396 ARAAGDQFVV
+396 TPEAGDQFVV
-406 SGNNHQSQSA
+406 NRNNHQSQNA

-425 ALVIPTDKDPDAQKT
+425 ALEIPSDKDPLVQQTQKDA
-440 QRDVINSAIGNLKNA
+440 INAAIGNLKNA

-465 IGARLKAVDI
+465 IGARLKTVDI